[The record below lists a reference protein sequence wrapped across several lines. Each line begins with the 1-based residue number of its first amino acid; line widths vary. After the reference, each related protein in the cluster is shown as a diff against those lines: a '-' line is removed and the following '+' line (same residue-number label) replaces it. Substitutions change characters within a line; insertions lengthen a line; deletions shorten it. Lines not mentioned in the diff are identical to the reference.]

1 MPLSELT
8 LRRRVMFHEV
18 DSAGIVH
25 FSNYFRY
32 MEEAEHALWRDGR
45 PQHRVARCQRRLPR
59 VSAAFDYHRPLKFE
73 DEFDARIRIVSIR
86 EKSMRYVCTLTR
98 GGEQI
103 ATGTITVVCVSR
115 DQDGVMKAR
124 PFHQT
129 LPRRF
134 EVAAEAEASVDAGGR
149 TARSQS
155 PGGVSGASPLGVAA
169 EDRRAKSVLHAQ
181 VSRRL
186 VLTSPR
192 CGFRSDFGQLP
203 LTTKAEL
210 NADQAANPPWGTAL
224 TEPLAN
230 YTRYCQTSSSTG
242 RPLRWIDTNESWQWL
257 LECWKAVY
265 RGAGV
270 KAGERVFF
278 PFSFGPFLGFW
289 AGFEAGPQIGLHC
302 VPGGGMSSQ
311 IRLSMIEAIGATVVC
326 CTPTYALRLAE
337 IAEHERRK
345 PLSEG
350 TVRTLI
356 VAGEPGGSIPATR
369 ERIERS
375 WGARVID
382 HHGLTEV
389 GPVSF
394 ECLEA
399 PGSLHIN
406 EAEFIAEVL
415 DSQTGREVS
424 DGQTGELVITNLG
437 RTASPVI
444 RYRTGDIVV
453 RRSEPCRCGRTWAR
467 LEGGILSRADDMVNI
482 RGVNVYPVGIE
493 SVVRRL
499 TEVVEF
505 RSIVSR
511 QGSMRSLRLEIE
523 VAPEFE
529 DSNAVASRVA
539 YHLREALGLSVN
551 VQVVESG
558 TLPRFEMKANRF
570 VVEA

>member
-1 MPLSELT
+1 MLEVEQLDRSRLAECQGRRLLELLQAIHGRNQFYT
-8 LRRRVMFHEV
+8 RKLR
-18 DSAGIVH
+18 DAGIDSGSLR
-25 FSNYFRY
+25 FPDDFK
-32 MEEAEHALWRDGR
+32 
-45 PQHRVARCQRRLPR
+45 RLP
-59 VSAAFDYHRPLKFE
+59 
-73 DEFDARIRIVSIR
+73 I
-86 EKSMRYVCTLTR
+86 
-98 GGEQI
+98 
-103 ATGTITVVCVSR
+103 
-115 DQDGVMKAR
+115 
-124 PFHQT
+124 
-129 LPRRF
+129 
-134 EVAAEAEASVDAGGR
+134 
-149 TARSQS
+149 
-155 PGGVSGASPLGVAA
+155 
-169 EDRRAKSVLHAQ
+169 
-181 VSRRL
+181 
-186 VLTSPR
+186 
-192 CGFRSDFGQLP
+192 
-203 LTTKAEL
+203 TTKAEL
-210 NADQAANPPWGTAL
+210 NADQAAHPPWGTAL
-224 TEPLAN
+224 TEPLSH
-230 YTRYCQTSSSTG
+230 YTRYCQTSSTTG

-265 RGAGV
+265 RGARV
-270 KAGERVFF
+270 KAGDRVFF

-311 IRLSMIEAIGATVVC
+311 IRLSMIETIGATIVC

-337 IAEHERRK
+337 MAEHEHRR

-350 TVRTLI
+350 TVRMLI

-369 ERIERS
+369 GRIERS

-394 ECLEA
+394 ECWEA

-415 DSQTGREVS
+415 DLRTGEEVE
-424 DGQTGELVITNLG
+424 DGQTGELVLTNLG

-444 RYRTGDIVV
+444 RYRTGDLVV
-453 RRSEPCRCGRTWAR
+453 RRSEPCACGRTWAR
-467 LEGGILSRADDMVNI
+467 LAGGILGRADDMVNI

-499 TEVVEF
+499 PEVVEF
-505 RSIVSR
+505 RSVVSR

-551 VQVVESG
+551 VLVVESG

-570 VVEA
+570 VVES

>member
-1 MPLSELT
+1 MLEVEQLDRSRLAECQGRRLSEL
-8 LRRRVMFHEV
+8 LKK
-18 DSAGIVH
+18 I
-25 FSNYFRY
+25 
-32 MEEAEHALWRDGR
+32 DGR
-45 PQHRVARCQRRLPR
+45 NQFYTR
-59 VSAAFDYHRPLKFE
+59 KFR
-73 DEFDARIRIVSIR
+73 DA
-86 EKSMRYVCTLTR
+86 
-98 GGEQI
+98 
-103 ATGTITVVCVSR
+103 
-115 DQDGVMKAR
+115 GVD
-124 PFHQT
+124 
-129 LPRRF
+129 
-134 EVAAEAEASVDAGGR
+134 VAALR
-149 TARSQS
+149 F
-155 PGGVSGASPLGVAA
+155 PG
-169 EDRRAKSVLHAQ
+169 
-181 VSRRL
+181 
-186 VLTSPR
+186 
-192 CGFRSDFGQLP
+192 DFGRLP

-210 NADQAANPPWGTAL
+210 NADQAANPPWGSAL

-337 IAEHERRK
+337 IAEIERRK

-415 DSQTGREVS
+415 DSQTGREVG

-467 LEGGILSRADDMVNI
+467 LDGGILSRADDMVNI